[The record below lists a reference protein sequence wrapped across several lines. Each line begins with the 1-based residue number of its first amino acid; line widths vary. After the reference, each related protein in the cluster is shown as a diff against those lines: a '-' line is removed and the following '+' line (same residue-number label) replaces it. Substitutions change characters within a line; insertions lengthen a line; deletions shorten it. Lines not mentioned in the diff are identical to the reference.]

1 MLKLFLSVLTLTP
14 ILWKLYHDKKSTKQ
28 QKYHKNQTY
37 NYTNTEI
44 QVCPNALKIYFH
56 GNNWNI
62 AYQLGIASALK
73 EFLDF
78 EYLQFYGSSF
88 GSIIS
93 TALHLELSLEELFY
107 FIKTA
112 MSQYHG
118 IYFIWNFHKMY
129 SNFID
134 SYCNRIGYP
143 PPTYVFT
150 SCSLT
155 KSKWM
160 EISPPN
166 YKDILKYTY
175 LLPFP
180 NCIPKNINN
189 HGVVINNWKKTTTFE
204 IEVSTDM
211 NSIIPPPMQ
220 LQYKN
225 IYSCSSMD
233 ELFTVGY
240 LKAYIALHTQS
251 LWIPYFKNP
260 PQHKNILKCKSYLQE
275 IDTLM
280 ERVI

>member
-1 MLKLFLSVLTLTP
+1 MLRLFLSILTITP
-14 ILWKLYHDKKSTKQ
+14 ILWKLYHDKK
-28 QKYHKNQTY
+28 YHKKQTY
-37 NYTNTEI
+37 KYTNTEI
-44 QVCPNALKIYFH
+44 QACPNPLKIYFH
-56 GNNWNI
+56 GNHWNI

-73 EFLDF
+73 EFLDM

-107 FIKTA
+107 FIKTS
-112 MSQYHG
+112 MNQYRG
-118 IYFIWNFHKMY
+118 IYFIWNFHKLY
-129 SNFID
+129 SSFID

-150 SCSLT
+150 NLSLT

-180 NCIPKNINN
+180 NCIPKNLNN
-189 HGVVINNWKKTTTFE
+189 HGIILNKWKNDE
-204 IEVSTDM
+204 IFQMEISMNM
-211 NSIIPPPMQ
+211 NSMIPPPMQ

-225 IYSCSSMD
+225 MYHSSCID
-233 ELFTVGY
+233 ELYTIGY
-240 LKAYIALHTQS
+240 LRAFISLHTQS
-251 LWIPYFKNP
+251 VWMPYFKRP
-260 PQHKNILKCKSYLQE
+260 ILHTNILKCKSYLQE

-280 ERVI
+280 ERII